1 MPGID
6 PARIQLKCRHAAAG
20 AALPGSTHGD
30 ARYPQPTYRV
40 FLRAAFPASLS
51 MAPAGC
57 LDHGSLSPV
66 QLWEQQTDS
75 VLSGSASAAQLKP
88 KGIYAARVHF
98 GMRRLGE
105 NVV

>member
-1 MPGID
+1 MPGTD

-20 AALPGSTHGD
+20 AALPGSTHGVT
-30 ARYPQPTYRV
+30 RYPQPTYRV

-51 MAPAGC
+51 MPGSRTAFAG
-57 LDHGSLSPV
+57 PV
-66 QLWEQQTDS
+66 MGNPEQQTDS
-75 VLSGSASAAQLKP
+75 VLSGSASAARLKP